1 MGRGGWNIFARFVQ
15 DRTGAILKFFA
26 SPIAAMGAGIMRAN
40 GVNWEPFQLGILAQH
55 IDFVMRLLRL
65 VGKKA

>member
-1 MGRGGWNIFARFVQ
+1 
-15 DRTGAILKFFA
+15 
-26 SPIAAMGAGIMRAN
+26 MGAGEAVEAASIMRAS

-55 IDFVMRLLRL
+55 IDFVMRLLRP